1 MAKRLSKLIALFWLA
16 FVFSTF
22 SVQASPFDGLSGK
35 NKFLSVDSAFAFDF
49 QQSGQKLT
57 LKWDIA
63 PGYYLYQH
71 QIKIEPT
78 GAELAPFTLPQ
89 AQTHHDNF
97 YGDTLVY
104 TKALE
109 VPLTLTQSSNDA
121 IVTVTYQGCAEA
133 GFCYPPETRKVPLSA
148 LTEGGQR
155 AAPSAAQANLPT
167 GAPQSKTQELPFS
180 PLWALLIGIV
190 AAATPC
196 VLPMYP
202 LISSLILGGKQRMSL
217 KRAFF
222 LAFVYVQGMA
232 VTYTALGIVVAA
244 AGMQFQAYFQHPA
257 VLIGLSALFILLA
270 LSMFGVFTLQMP
282 SSVQTR
288 LTEWSNGQKSGSTF
302 GVFVMGALAGLI
314 SSPCTT
320 APLTAIL
327 LYIAQSGDLLVGG
340 GTLYLYALGMGLP
353 LILVATF
360 GNQLLPKSGPWM
372 ESVKV
377 AFGFVILALP
387 VFLLERVVG
396 DVWGLRMWSAL
407 GVAFFAW
414 AFITSLKA
422 NAAWARVLQII
433 LLAAAF
439 ICARPLQDWA
449 FGAPTAS
456 VAPSQ
461 SGYAYVSDVDEL
473 QQALVQANGRPV
485 MLDLYADWCVTC
497 KELDK
502 KTLSHPD
509 VVQALSRAMLL
520 KADVTANEDRH
531 AQLLKQLNVLG
542 LPSILFFDAQGKE
555 IVDARVTGF
564 MDAQEFKE
572 HLKHYGIAP

>member
-16 FVFSTF
+16 FIFSAF

-49 QQSGQKLT
+49 QQSGPRLT

-71 QIKIEPT
+71 QIKIEPK

-89 AQTHHDNF
+89 AQTHNDNF

-109 VPLTLTQSSNDA
+109 IPLTLTQASDDA

-148 LTEGGQR
+148 LTDGGQQ
-155 AAPSAAQANLPT
+155 AAAGAAQANLPT
-167 GAPQSKTQELPFS
+167 TAPQGKTQELPFS

-202 LISSLILGGKQRMSL
+202 LISSLILGSKQRMSL

-232 VTYTALGIVVAA
+232 VTYTTLGIVVAA

-288 LTEWSNGQKSGSTF
+288 LTEWSNDQKSGSTF
-302 GVFVMGALAGLI
+302 GVFAMGALAGLI

-414 AFITSLKA
+414 TFISSLKA
-422 NAAWARVLQII
+422 NASWARVLQII
-433 LLAAAF
+433 FLAAAF

-449 FGAPTAS
+449 FGTPTTSA
-456 VAPSQ
+456 VPSQ
-461 SGYAYVSDVDEL
+461 SGYAYVSDADEL
-473 QQALVQANGRPV
+473 KQALAQASGRPV

-509 VVQALSRAMLL
+509 VVQALSGAVLL
-520 KADVTANEDRH
+520 KADVTANEERH

-572 HLKHYGIAP
+572 HLKRYGIAP